1 MSSFTLFFLSDAEM
15 PGSLGFGLEV
25 APHLLYDHRP
35 LQLNRDDYSRV
46 CQIPKKKVYFSS
58 LVFFF
63 FMFCFSWSKD
73 LLSCIYAFQELLV
86 M

>member
-58 LVFFF
+58 LVFFI
-63 FMFCFSWSKD
+63 FMFFFPSQRTF
-73 LLSCIYAFQELLV
+73 SCIYAFQELLV